1 MPRTSPYEIELS
13 SAERNE
19 LESLVRKY
27 TAPYQEVVRAKI
39 ILMANED
46 YTNSEI
52 ATRLELP
59 RRIASNS
66 KSAQL
71 VWRIE
76 QGEGTRQRFEWK
88 FTRDDLHRLLAKLE
102 KEPPGN

>member
-1 MPRTSPYEIELS
+1 MPRISPYEIELS

-19 LESLVRKY
+19 LDTLVRKY

-39 ILMANED
+39 ILMANEG

-59 RRIASNS
+59 RRIAS
-66 KSAQL
+66 K
-71 VWRIE
+71 W
-76 QGEGTRQRFEWK
+76 RQRYF
-88 FTRDDLHRLLAKLE
+88 
-102 KEPPGN
+102 KERAAGLTDRARSGRTPT

>member
-39 ILMANED
+39 ILMANEG

-59 RRIASNS
+59 RRIAS
-66 KSAQL
+66 K
-71 VWRIE
+71 W
-76 QGEGTRQRFEWK
+76 RQRYFKERATGLADRARSGRTPT
-88 FTRDDLHRLLAKLE
+88 FSPSGHCASQSARL
-102 KEPPGN
+102 